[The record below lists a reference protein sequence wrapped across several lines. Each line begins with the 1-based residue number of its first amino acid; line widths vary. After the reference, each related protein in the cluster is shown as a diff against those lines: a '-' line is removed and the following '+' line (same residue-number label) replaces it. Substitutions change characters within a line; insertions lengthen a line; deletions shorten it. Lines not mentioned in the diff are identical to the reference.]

1 MPEYLQQIWSEL
13 CAAHA
18 TLCQY
23 NRVMSVSLHTER
35 RLRGQSIEPT
45 LELEHAPTPSFD
57 RQDQPKPGHTVPCG
71 LHGWQSRRRGRQCS
85 EAPTSEAVMEAEILC
100 AVSLPGDPDTSARKR
115 VTPQLVS

>member
-57 RQDQPKPGHTVPCG
+57 RQDNPSLVTQFLAGYTDGNPVAEAGSAVKLLHPK
-71 LHGWQSRRRGRQCS
+71 L
-85 EAPTSEAVMEAEILC
+85 
-100 AVSLPGDPDTSARKR
+100 
-115 VTPQLVS
+115 